1 MPDLNGIIDPQSQ
14 VVDDSNLEGTTDP
27 SETVS
32 SEPEGAKE
40 QEVTDPATDKKV
52 QTPEENKAFR
62 EMRLKLEAIE
72 AEKEQ
77 AKRDAMY
84 ARKYPDL
91 GFSTEAELQALFG
104 DEGIQSYEDLDAYYD
119 GLRKAEEMEVSPKLL
134 KVIEDLTGK
143 VESLSKEKQDL
154 LTKEEVELTKKEM
167 LDTYG
172 DVYTANEAEIESL
185 AERMG
190 MNNAMG
196 IKVATATVVA
206 EKFPQIYKE
215 LTAKLDKAKEEGVKE
230 YFEKKKSEV
239 PVEGSG
245 TPPSTV
251 GNSKQDPWK
260 TARAS
265 AMEALKGT
273 V

>member
-1 MPDLNGIIDPQSQ
+1 MNLENGITDPQDQ
-14 VVDDSNLEGTTDP
+14 VVDGQIEGTTDP
-27 SETVS
+27 SETIS
-32 SEPEGAKE
+32 NETDGAKE
-40 QEVTDPATDKKV
+40 QEVTEPVTDKKV
-52 QTPEENKAFR
+52 QTLEENKAFR

-77 AKRDAMY
+77 AQRDAMY

-91 GFSTEAELQALFG
+91 GFSTEAELKALFG
-104 DEGIQSYEDLDAYYD
+104 DEGIQSYDDLDAYYD

-154 LTKEEVELTKKEM
+154 ITKEEVDISKKEM

-172 DVYTANEAEIESL
+172 EVYTANEADIIAL

-190 MNNAMG
+190 MVNAMG

-215 LTAKLDKAKEEGVKE
+215 LNEKLTKAKEEGVKE
-230 YFEKKKSEV
+230 YFERKKGET

-251 GNSKQDPWK
+251 GNNSQDPWK

-265 AMEALKGT
+265 AMEALKGPR
-273 V
+273 